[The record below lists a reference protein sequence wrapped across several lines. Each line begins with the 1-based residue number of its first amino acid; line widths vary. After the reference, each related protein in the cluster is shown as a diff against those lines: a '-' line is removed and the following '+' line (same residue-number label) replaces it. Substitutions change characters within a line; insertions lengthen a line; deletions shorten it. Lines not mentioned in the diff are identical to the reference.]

1 MKASRLTLIF
11 LVMAMLTGIL
21 AGSSLV
27 MAEETV
33 SESFYKDIR
42 VDANNTTTESSSSS
56 LESMVEGLFNRIFGV
71 FGDII
76 DFFVMV
82 ITAPFRAWAN
92 IWGGWGSSFSEWWGP
107 LLGTLV
113 VVGVILLIRF
123 YMRIDRALTKR

>member
-1 MKASRLTLIF
+1 MKTSRITLIV
-11 LVMAMLTGIL
+11 LVLAMLTGIL
-21 AGSSLV
+21 AGSSIV
-27 MAEETV
+27 DAEETI
-33 SESFYKDIR
+33 SETFHKDIGA
-42 VDANNTTTESSSSS
+42 DANNTTTEETTST
-56 LESMVEGLFNRIFGV
+56 LEGMVEGLFNRIFGV

-82 ITAPFRAWAN
+82 ITAPFRAWAE